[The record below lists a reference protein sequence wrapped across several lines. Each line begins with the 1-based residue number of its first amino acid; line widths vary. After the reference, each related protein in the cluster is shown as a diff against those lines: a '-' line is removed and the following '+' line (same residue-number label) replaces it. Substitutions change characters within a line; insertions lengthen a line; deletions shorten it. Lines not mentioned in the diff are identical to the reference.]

1 VAPAVSVTRQIV
13 AYSWAMVAASLI
25 LIPFH
30 AGIVYDV
37 AAPVLGGV
45 FLLEAHRLHR
55 RVRRGEPAK
64 PLTLFHQSITYL
76 TLLFV
81 AVAVSQLV

>member
-1 VAPAVSVTRQIV
+1 
-13 AYSWAMVAASLI
+13 MVVASLV

-37 AAPVLGGV
+37 AAPVLGAV

-55 RVRRGEPAK
+55 RVRGGEAAK
-64 PLTLFHQSITYL
+64 PLALFHQSITYL

-81 AVAVSQLV
+81 AIAVSQFI